1 MSLIKGL
8 ASRHSSNYGHTH
20 TRTHNHTHTRTHTN
34 IRTAYPQQ
42 SERWRRDLL
51 KAFNGHC
58 KNGWDSKSIFSSLC
72 FIQRANVAICFETC
86 TQTNTCETDDTA
98 HREQLNLTSER
109 EAIQLRPC
117 QKAIRLIADFR
128 FVSRMSD
135 VCFFRVELR
144 SWLSWLEPWP
154 LELVTGQ
161 AADRLPPLIRYDLIE
176 AEPQTSDQGHNPQSE
191 LLTPADNGSWNDW
204 SL

>member
-20 TRTHNHTHTRTHTN
+20 TRAHIQSHTHTN

-42 SERWRRDLL
+42 SGRWRRDLL

-86 TQTNTCETDDTA
+86 TQTNTYETDDTA
-98 HREQLNLTSER
+98 HREQLNLTFKWARGHTVKAVSKGDQIDRWFQICVMNER
-109 EAIQLRPC
+109 RVFFQGWVKKSTLMAWTLTSVAGHGSGCRSAPSTDQAWSNR
-117 QKAIRLIADFR
+117 
-128 FVSRMSD
+128 SRASNFESGSQPS
-135 VCFFRVELR
+135 VWAPHT
-144 SWLSWLEPWP
+144 SW
-154 LELVTGQ
+154 
-161 AADRLPPLIRYDLIE
+161 
-176 AEPQTSDQGHNPQSE
+176 
-191 LLTPADNGSWNDW
+191 
-204 SL
+204 